1 MTALAYRLTLY
12 APPSVDPTEATV
24 LTPPATAADGT
35 ARAHADGFRVAT
47 VAGVATYQPYL
58 GTPTIRWGSINPVT
72 GAADIGYCSVPIVD
86 VRTGSGNA
94 QRWVSAFL
102 GDAQARSAMMGC
114 RAVLEESTNGAA
126 GPWSSVFVGRV
137 QGRSLSDVLTYGLEI
152 RESAERL
159 KAQAFVGRPHA
170 SVTYAWHG
178 QLWPHWN
185 ALRVGTLEQ
194 GNGVM
199 ANVTGTGPWTLTDV
213 QQVPT
218 RNLVSATFGAIGTA
232 ARPWSTDRNITI
244 RRTYLD
250 FSTTTARQYQVR
262 ARSDSG
268 LEYGVTDI
276 DFLRNAFYG
285 PAPGQWRVTAMTLA
299 TLPVGTLGYTASA
312 PDRGGW
318 RLVTS
323 PWVAPTP
330 AVPLQITDVH
340 PVTLWRDLLAGRF
353 GVLDDAGAIAAARV
367 VAVNSTMFTAAES
380 WALQPIRAIITEPVE
395 MAEWIER
402 SILLPNRLS
411 YRVNGDGQIEPV
423 RLSRLTSVAG
433 LATVGD
439 AAALAQPSW
448 SESTDGALERLD
460 VTARVVE
467 RDAGSFTTDG
477 LLDVPA
483 FAVRVQDAPLL
494 SALDARSADV
504 STQVLSVD
512 AATWQ
517 TTTGE
522 SADVVTGHARRLAT
536 DLLQLT
542 GTGLRTIT
550 VTVDRSVTVRPGD
563 WVIVQTTATPN
574 PARNERGNDV
584 LALCVG
590 RSDEPMQRTLTLV
603 DAGRTTAAAVPTS
616 LGGVTQTTDTL
627 TVLVT
632 RNAAADDVELEYA
645 ITPTSV
651 STAPPDD
658 DARWRAYQVVSANG
672 TAAAARRP
680 SHGRVWIRGRSAPSR
695 GALVRQRPS
704 AWVAPTPAF
713 FDVTVLGTVS
723 SLTATED
730 GATETYDL
738 AWTNTDTRY
747 PVLVEVLRSGA
758 VVQGFRAAPATT
770 TYRVYHVADPRST
783 EGVLLNG
790 TAYTFRVRLETPDT
804 EGGGLQATVN
814 VTTGTATP
822 PAAASV
828 TASITDASPGG
839 NMSQATITY
848 TSSGGPLTVT
858 KNGTV
863 VTPGASPWTV
873 TRPTDPSQPDGY
885 VFSVTPANTTNT
897 LTARVDVL
905 SNFVF
910 VGNGGTSGGLVTT
923 ATVPA
928 TSWSFSRESIV
939 FTRNVLAVTI
949 GTLAGDPVLVAA
961 IPLRVPT
968 GAIITSWRTQCA
980 RTNAAAT
987 VSAKLIRVDASALPM
1002 TSTDIG
1008 AADTAA
1014 AAATVTEA
1022 LEVTGLSETAI
1033 TQYAYVLA
1041 VTVTP
1046 SGGSNDSVSLYA
1058 VSVTYRVPS
1067 LAAGIG

>member
-114 RAVLEESTNGAA
+114 RAVLEESTNGAS
-126 GPWSSVFVGRV
+126 GPWTSVFVGRV

-250 FSTTTARQYQVR
+250 FSTSAARQYQVR

-433 LATVGD
+433 LATVED

-603 DAGRTTAAAVPTS
+603 DAGRTTAAAVPT
-616 LGGVTQTTDTL
+616 LATIAETTDTL
-627 TVLVT
+627 TVSVT

-651 STAPPDD
+651 GTAPPDD

-770 TYRVYHVADPRST
+770 AYRVYHVADPRST

-804 EGGGLQATVN
+804 EGGGLHATVN

-828 TASITDASPGG
+828 TASISDASPGG
-839 NMSQATITY
+839 NVQQAVITY

-873 TRPTDPSQPDGY
+873 TRPTDPAQADVY

-897 LTARVDVL
+897 LTARVDVFSPFL
-905 SNFVF
+905 F
-910 VGNGGTSGGLVTT
+910 VGNPSGGGGVTRSRIYAPHLWVVGTPARADGYTT
-923 ATVPA
+923 AYARTQAPALAAQFYVYLPVTVP
-928 TSWSFSRESIV
+928 E
-939 FTRNVLAVTI
+939 
-949 GTLAGDPVLVAA
+949 D
-961 IPLRVPT
+961 
-968 GAIITSWRTQCA
+968 AIITDWSVDIMRTLTSGSTRATAAVQLWRLSGSGVET
-980 RTNAAAT
+980 T
-987 VSAKLIRVDASALPM
+987 VGTSASA
-1002 TSTDIG
+1002 
-1008 AADTAA
+1008 TAA
-1014 AAATVTEA
+1014 NATWGVVSPAAFT
-1022 LEVTGLSETAI
+1022 ETASAGR
-1033 TQYAYVLA
+1033 TYVLVVDISPNA
-1041 VTVTP
+1041 SSATEILCGPVTVT
-1046 SGGSNDSVSLYA
+1046 Y
-1058 VSVTYRVPS
+1058 TVPT
-1067 LAAGIG
+1067 LLIGLG